1 MTAHLVWFKGSQREN
16 YVNRNL
22 CPLLVFVMIA
32 RFFSSLALSPTQFT
46 TFFLDGQSYFL
57 FCFLHSLIKST
68 YPAGKDYERKK
79 KRKKVKKGFLCF
91 HYR

>member
-1 MTAHLVWFKGSQREN
+1 MTAHLVLFKGSQREN

-46 TFFLDGQSYFL
+46 TFFLDGQSYF
-57 FCFLHSLIKST
+57 FFFLHSLIKST
-68 YPAGKDYERKK
+68 YPAGKDYERQKK
-79 KRKKVKKGFLCF
+79 EKR
-91 HYR
+91 